1 MRGADDRARAVA
13 ATAVQPTRSRSTQ
26 ESLETLYAASAKL
39 ENLLALTRDPRVE
52 SGPAAAIAADYEAAL
67 AEIDARLAQP
77 GLSID
82 AQRTLWQA
90 RVGTLESVA
99 GFESQFR
106 LLAADGDRFDG
117 ALVSID

>member
-1 MRGADDRARAVA
+1 
-13 ATAVQPTRSRSTQ
+13 
-26 ESLETLYAASAKL
+26 
-39 ENLLALTRDPRVE
+39 VE

-77 GLSID
+77 GLSLY